1 MKSLKMTN
9 KIRKDPSI
17 KKEDPKSKKEYIINF
32 KKEIM
37 KKKRM
42 KINK

>member
-1 MKSLKMTN
+1 MTN

-17 KKEDPKSKKEYIINF
+17 KKEDPKNKNDNVLKIE
-32 KKEIM
+32 KEII
-37 KKKRM
+37 KKKKI